1 MLTVVAKAI
10 VKEEKIEEFKKY
22 ADEIIKE
29 TRKEEGNISYNLYE
43 DSKNSNIL
51 TFIEFWRSEEDL
63 QKHFNSKHFKEI
75 LPKMEELQKSKTEI
89 NIYKE
94 IR

>member
-29 TRKEEGNISYNLYE
+29 ENEDEYNRIKGFFPLGAAGRPPFFYGQEAADRGKGTAGLPRQDLRKVYAS
-43 DSKNSNIL
+43 
-51 TFIEFWRSEEDL
+51 
-63 QKHFNSKHFKEI
+63 
-75 LPKMEELQKSKTEI
+75 
-89 NIYKE
+89 
-94 IR
+94 

>member
-10 VKEEKIEEFKKY
+10 VKSDKVEEFKNY
-22 ADEIIKE
+22 ADEIIRE

-43 DSKNSNIL
+43 DSKESNIL
-51 TFIEFWRSEEDL
+51 TFIEVWRSEEDL
-63 QKHFNSKHFKEI
+63 QKHFNSKHFTEI
-75 LPKMEELQKSKTEI
+75 LPKMGTLQEKDTEI

-94 IR
+94 IK

>member
-29 TRKEEGNISYNLYE
+29 TRKEEGNISYNLC
-43 DSKNSNIL
+43 DL
-51 TFIEFWRSEEDL
+51 TQNL
-63 QKHFNSKHFKEI
+63 
-75 LPKMEELQKSKTEI
+75 
-89 NIYKE
+89 
-94 IR
+94 

>member
-29 TRKEEGNISYNLYE
+29 TRKEEGNISYSLYE

-75 LPKMEELQKSKTEI
+75 LPKMGELQKSKTEI

>member
-51 TFIEFWRSEEDL
+51 TL
-63 QKHFNSKHFKEI
+63 I
-75 LPKMEELQKSKTEI
+75 LK
-89 NIYKE
+89 
-94 IR
+94 

>member
-1 MLTVVAKAI
+1 MLTVVAKAM

-22 ADEIIKE
+22 ADEIMKE

-75 LPKMEELQKSKTEI
+75 LPKMGELQKSETEI